1 MSDNDKT
8 IESITRIHGF
18 EIIGLISNQGGM
30 SDVYEAYQLSIGR
43 RVAVKKLKSTFVND
57 ENIKSRFEKEAKL
70 LGKLNH
76 ANIIQLIDF
85 SNEHLTLI
93 MEYVEGKPLDELLS
107 EKENL
112 SIEESLRII
121 SEVLAGLHYAHQHRI
136 IHRDIKPGNIFMT
149 YDGRVKI
156 SDFGIASIIEGDEI
170 SNKTEKGNWIG
181 TPSYIAPEQIIGGQ
195 TGPWTDIYSTG
206 ITLYRLTTGKLPFF
220 HENPIQT
227 AIMHVKEQPVPPHE
241 VAPLISKELSRIIL
255 KAIAK
260 DPQDRFST
268 AQAFKE
274 AVDRLLRPRKDKAYL
289 QEAKAEWEKA
299 CQQRT
304 TQKKRCLLSSIKLS
318 QMALDENP
326 DLPEARQVLEGA
338 SRDLKRIRRKEYALY
353 GGAALLVIAVIIALA
368 TKLSTGVGNLDIYTS
383 EAADVYLDGVKI
395 GTAPFVFQGVRAG
408 EHKLAVEQP
417 GFYRSPDRTIIIE
430 ENRLLI
436 VNEAIPG
443 GGTVTITSSNPG
455 TKVYIN
461 GLESGETPLSR
472 KLVIGR
478 HTISVGG
485 VARSVV
491 VQEGDSLT
499 ENF

>member
-1 MSDNDKT
+1 MSNNDKT
-8 IESITRIHGF
+8 IQSVTRIHGF

-43 RVAVKKLKSTFVND
+43 RVAVKKLKSTFIND
-57 ENIKSRFEKEAKL
+57 ENIKGRFEKEAKL

-93 MEYVEGKPLDELLS
+93 MEYVEGKPLDELLAD
-107 EKENL
+107 KENL

-121 SEVLAGLHYAHQHRI
+121 SEVLAGLNYAHQHGI

-170 SNKTEKGNWIG
+170 SIKTEKGNWIG
-181 TPSYIAPEQIIGGQ
+181 TPSYIAPEQIIGTQ

-206 ITLYRLTTGKLPFF
+206 VTLYRLTTGKLPFF

-227 AIMHVKEQPVPPHE
+227 AIMHLKETPVAPHE
-241 VAPLISKELSRIIL
+241 IAPLISKELSRIIL
-255 KAIAK
+255 KSIAK

-299 CQQRT
+299 CRQHT

-318 QMALDENP
+318 QMALGENP
-326 DLPEARQVLEGA
+326 DLPEARQVLDGA
-338 SRDLKRIRRKEYALY
+338 SRDLNKIKRKEYALY
-353 GGAALLVIAVIIALA
+353 GGAVMVVLGFIIALILQ
-368 TKLSTGVGNLDIYTS
+368 LSTGVGKLDIYTS
-383 EAADVYLDGVKI
+383 EAADVYLDGDKI
-395 GTAPFVFQGVRAG
+395 GTAPFVFQNIPAG

-430 ENRLLI
+430 KGKLLTL
-436 VNEAIPG
+436 NESIPG
-443 GGTVTITSSNPG
+443 GGTVTITSARPG
-455 TKVYIN
+455 AKVYID
-461 GLESGETPLSR
+461 GVESGESPLSR

-478 HTISVGG
+478 HTISVEGIS
-485 VARSVV
+485 RMVV
-491 VQEGDSLT
+491 VQEDDNLT